1 MSAVIL
7 ALPEI
12 FGVDRT
18 VTIAMAVGLASL
30 QAGQAAA
37 VQTDH
42 RNSTKRLFSAAL
54 VAASSATGAILLTFP
69 EALSAPEFVALSLI
83 GLGGVVTGIA
93 TGGHASELLS
103 GGKRASYQAF
113 ILARNLGWLAA
124 IIAFGVVDPK
134 WMMISAPVAWVI
146 FLLIPTRRA
155 VSQTTWATLAA
166 GSLSA
171 MLYRNDVNVV
181 RGMAS
186 TQDFR
191 LWHYYLIG
199 YILVQAMLGFLIINE
214 LYSRRELIRER
225 ATLYIRAAVLAVL
238 VILASAGF
246 AIYFI
251 LPDRVG
257 LIIVLAIILPMGV
270 VVAVQAALV
279 HIHGGSNW
287 VYLAGTVGFSV
298 LVVCA
303 VIGMSPE
310 IGFLME
316 LTISGCVAGCGS
328 LIFRNDGSD
337 STQRSGKH
345 RRHSAS
351 SSQGQLTRGKK
362 TISNGAMA

>member
-7 ALPEI
+7 ALPEL
-12 FGVDRT
+12 FRVDRT

-42 RNSTKRLFSAAL
+42 RNSTKGLFSAAL
-54 VAASSATGAILLTFP
+54 VAALSATGAVLLTFP
-69 EALSAPEFVALSLI
+69 DALSAPDFVALSLI

-93 TGGHASELLS
+93 TGGHASELLT
-103 GGKRASYQAF
+103 GGKKASYQAF

-124 IIAFGVVDPK
+124 IITFGVVDAN
-134 WMMISAPVAWVI
+134 WMLISAPVAWVI

-155 VSQTTWATLAA
+155 VSHTTWATLAA

-171 MLYRNDVNVV
+171 MLYRNDINVV

-186 TQDFR
+186 PQDFR

-225 ATLYIRAAVLAVL
+225 ATVYIRAAVLAVL
-238 VILASAGF
+238 VVLSSTGF
-246 AIYFI
+246 AIYFV
-251 LPDRVG
+251 LPDRLG
-257 LIIVLAIILPMGV
+257 LIIVLAITLPMGA

-287 VYLAGTVGFSV
+287 VYLAGTAGFSV

-303 VIGMSPE
+303 AVGISPE
-310 IGFLME
+310 VGFLTE
-316 LTISGCVAGCGS
+316 LTLSGCVAGCGA
-328 LIFRNDGSD
+328 LIFRNNGSD
-337 STQRSGKH
+337 STHGGKH
-345 RRHSAS
+345 RRPRLS
-351 SSQGQLTRGKK
+351 SSQGQLTVGKK